1 DRPHGG
7 RFEPGCDNGVTYLVL
22 QRVAQDFAELFG
34 RLGPEGPPGRAPQ
47 VVRGD
52 VEGLPDSLTHF
63 FQPLGE
69 LVGHGAADNGHP
81 LPELELALEHLLPGD
96 QLAVVSPPE
105 PLAPLLLG
113 PAALLFSPATL
124 FLGLATAATDEP
136 QDPAGNRT
144 DGAANQPADPRT
156 DRGTRGWLAADA
168 LYQPDESV
176 HGSQQCRDALGQR
189 LERVCQGL
197 ALLQE
202 HLDAGGPGLLP
213 VAGREPGDELPC
225 SAELPKDG
233 LLDPGAHL
241 LPGRNLLGHVA
252 QGIQGLSGRQGHVA
266 RLDQGLPEHPGGL
279 VDLSLGEAAQEEVA
293 ALGLLLELGQSTGK
307 FGLAGAAQGVD
318 QLIEL
323 RPHAPV

>member
-1 DRPHGG
+1 
-7 RFEPGCDNGVTYLVL
+7 
-22 QRVAQDFAELFG
+22 
-34 RLGPEGPPGRAPQ
+34 
-47 VVRGD
+47 
-52 VEGLPDSLTHF
+52 
-63 FQPLGE
+63 
-69 LVGHGAADNGHP
+69 
-81 LPELELALEHLLPGD
+81 
-96 QLAVVSPPE
+96 
-105 PLAPLLLG
+105 LLLG

-293 ALGLLLELGQSTGK
+293 ALGLRLEVGQSTGK

-323 RPHAPV
+323 RPHAPVVLLEVLQALHGDPLGNAGLLNAEFPERLGLLLELPEVELRLGHPHAIDVLGDLLLGLETPLEGLLLQQPLAL